1 MRTKVLILITLFI
14 TSATVYFTFKSGV
27 KSPFFD
33 NVQLDLFNN
42 TNSTVIGD
50 VGYVSGD
57 LNVNNK

>member
-1 MRTKVLILITLFI
+1 MRTRVLILITLFI
-14 TSATVYFTFKSGV
+14 TSATVYFTFKSGAAG
-27 KSPFFD
+27 PFFN

-42 TNSTVIGD
+42 TNSTIIGN

>member
-27 KSPFFD
+27 TSPFFD